1 MKIRLTAVILSAL
14 FAMGF
19 AGRAYASDERGL
31 DDRPNLTVRG
41 EALLKVP
48 ADQMHLNIAAVTHAE
63 TAALALDQNT
73 ALMQKVIQALKKIG
87 LTEDEYQTGQFQIEP
102 VWSQRPRQAPEDW
115 RPRITGY
122 TVTNRLAI
130 KTKKLPLAGKLIGA
144 ATDAGANAI
153 DSIFFD
159 LADPRKYRGQAI
171 QQATANALA
180 DARSL
185 ADAAS
190 VKLVRVLTLSLDN
203 AVSTPFRVQPESF
216 AREAMAA
223 EAAAPPISSGEVTVQ
238 AGILLVYEI
247 GE

>member
-115 RPRITGY
+115 QDQGRVKSFILTTSSPNGQSTICLRISL
-122 TVTNRLAI
+122 NPFHQPFS
-130 KTKKLPLAGKLIGA
+130 PLAHR
-144 ATDAGANAI
+144 
-153 DSIFFD
+153 SITNLHKSTVDKIRLSCIKICPSLFF
-159 LADPRKYRGQAI
+159 
-171 QQATANALA
+171 
-180 DARSL
+180 
-185 ADAAS
+185 
-190 VKLVRVLTLSLDN
+190 
-203 AVSTPFRVQPESF
+203 
-216 AREAMAA
+216 
-223 EAAAPPISSGEVTVQ
+223 
-238 AGILLVYEI
+238 
-247 GE
+247 